1 MVADYEGKNNAYM
14 HNVFDKYYKPGYYT
28 LVNQYE
34 LKDLP
39 SGYATVPTYYV
50 LFKDQPKW

>member
-1 MVADYEGKNNAYM
+1 M